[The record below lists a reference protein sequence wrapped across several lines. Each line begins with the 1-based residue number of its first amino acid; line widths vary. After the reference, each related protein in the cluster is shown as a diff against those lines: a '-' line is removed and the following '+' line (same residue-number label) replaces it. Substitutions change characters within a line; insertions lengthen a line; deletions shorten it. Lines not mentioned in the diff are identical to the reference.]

1 MKQTWLIENMLENKL
16 QICTYE
22 YVNVNAWRTMGMNV
36 WMNEC
41 IRYAQLIQN
50 TPNRMKAKSIYNK
63 YSWIYNI
70 L

>member
-36 WMNEC
+36 
-41 IRYAQLIQN
+41 
-50 TPNRMKAKSIYNK
+50 
-63 YSWIYNI
+63 
-70 L
+70 